1 MPALIEQVFRDEWG
15 RVLACLIGYL
25 GDFDL
30 AEEATAEAFAVAA
43 QRWPSAGM
51 PDNPGA
57 WLVTTARHRA
67 IDRLRRDRVLAAKL
81 PLLAAGL
88 AAGPPRG
95 EPVDETP
102 IPDERL
108 ELVFLCCHP
117 ALALEAQVAL
127 TLRAV
132 AGLATEEIARAFL
145 VPAETMKRRLTRAK
159 SKIKVAGIPFGIP
172 AAARLPE
179 RLGAVL
185 AVVYLIFNQGY
196 SHPDLTPEARPAP
209 DPEPRPAPDPV
220 LEPRPTAP
228 ESGLAAEA
236 IGLGRVLA
244 ALLPAEPEVLGLLA
258 LMLLH
263 DARRAARFD
272 GQDLVLLPDQDR
284 SRWDWRQIAEAR
296 DLLDR
301 ALLDPARRRGPSAR
315 GPYALQAAVA
325 SLQAEDQLD
334 WPQIAALYGELA
346 DLTGSA
352 VVRLN
357 RAVAIAEAEGPAAA
371 LAIVDGLDL
380 PGYQYWHSTRAELL
394 RRLGR
399 PAEARAAYQAAL
411 DLARSLPERRYLE
424 RRITETS

>member
-1 MPALIEQVFRDEWG
+1 
-15 RVLACLIGYL
+15 
-25 GDFDL
+25 
-30 AEEATAEAFAVAA
+30 
-43 QRWPSAGM
+43 M

-81 PLLAAGL
+81 PLLA
-88 AAGPPRG
+88 P
-95 EPVDETP
+95 EPVTDEPAGQTP

-108 ELVFLCCHP
+108 ELVFMCCHP
-117 ALALEAQVAL
+117 ALAVEAQVAL

-132 AGLATEEIARAFL
+132 AGLPTEEIARAFL

-159 SKIKVAGIPFGIP
+159 SKIKVAGIPFAVP
-172 AAARLPE
+172 PAARLPE

-196 SHPDLTPEARPAP
+196 SDPPLANPDTANP
-209 DPEPRPAPDPV
+209 DTAEPD
-220 LEPRPTAP
+220 
-228 ESGLAAEA
+228 LAAEA
-236 IGLGRVLA
+236 IRLGRVLA
-244 ALLPAEPEVLGLLA
+244 VLLPAEPEVLGLLA

-284 SRWDWRQIAEAR
+284 SRWDWRQLAEAR
-296 DLLDR
+296 ELLDQ
-301 ALLDPARRRGPSAR
+301 ALLDPALQEGPTAR

-325 SLQAEDQLD
+325 ALQTEEPLD

-380 PGYQYWHSTRAELL
+380 PGYQYWHSTRAEFL

-399 PAEARAAYQAAL
+399 AAEARAAYQAAL
-411 DLARSLPERRYLE
+411 DLARSVPERRYLE
-424 RRITETS
+424 RRIAETQ

>member
-1 MPALIEQVFRDEWG
+1 
-15 RVLACLIGYL
+15 VLACLIGYF

-43 QRWPSAGM
+43 QRWPDTGT

-81 PLLAAGL
+81 PLLAE
-88 AAGPPRG
+88 PEPRG
-95 EPVDETP
+95 PGEDAMDGPP

-108 ELVFLCCHP
+108 ELVFMCCHP

-132 AGLATEEIARAFL
+132 AGLTTEEIARAFL

-159 SKIKVAGIPFGIP
+159 SKIKVAGIPFGVP
-172 AAARLPE
+172 GASQLPE
-179 RLGAVL
+179 RLAAVL
-185 AVVYLIFNQGY
+185 AVVYLIFNEGY
-196 SHPDLTPEARPAP
+196 GDANAEN
-209 DPEPRPAPDPV
+209 
-220 LEPRPTAP
+220 
-228 ESGLAAEA
+228 GLAAEA
-236 IGLGRVLA
+236 IRLGRVVA

-263 DARRAARFD
+263 DARREARFD
-272 GQDLVLLPDQDR
+272 GQDLVLLPDQDQ
-284 SRWDWRQIAEAR
+284 SRWDWRQITEATEM
-296 DLLDR
+296 LDR
-301 ALLDPARRRGPSAR
+301 ALLDPALQQAPTAR
-315 GPYALQAAVA
+315 GPYALQAAIA
-325 SLQAEDQLD
+325 SLQAETPID

-346 DLTGSA
+346 DRTGSD

-357 RAVAIAEAEGPAAA
+357 RAVAIAEADGPAAA
-371 LAIVDGLDL
+371 LAMVDRLDL

-399 PAEARAAYQAAL
+399 TAEARAAYREAL
-411 DLARSLPERRYLE
+411 TLARTVPERRFLE
-424 RRITETS
+424 RRIAET

>member
-1 MPALIEQVFRDEWG
+1 
-15 RVLACLIGYL
+15 
-25 GDFDL
+25 
-30 AEEATAEAFAVAA
+30 
-43 QRWPSAGM
+43 M

-81 PLLAAGL
+81 PLLAEREPREPGEDAM
-88 AAGPPRG
+88 AGP
-95 EPVDETP
+95 P

-108 ELVFLCCHP
+108 ELVFMCCHP
-117 ALALEAQVAL
+117 ALAIEAQVAL

-132 AGLATEEIARAFL
+132 AGLTTEEIARAFL
-145 VPAETMKRRLTRAK
+145 VPPETMKRRLTRAK
-159 SKIKVAGIPFGIP
+159 SKIKVAGIPFGVP
-172 AAARLPE
+172 AASQLPE
-179 RLGAVL
+179 RLAAVL
-185 AVVYLIFNQGY
+185 AVVYLIFNEGY
-196 SHPDLTPEARPAP
+196 SDAIPKIPKSPKSPQDREN
-209 DPEPRPAPDPV
+209 
-220 LEPRPTAP
+220 
-228 ESGLAAEA
+228 GLAAEA
-236 IGLGRVLA
+236 ISLGRVLA

-263 DARRAARFD
+263 DARREARFD

-284 SRWDWRQIAEAR
+284 SRWDWRQITEAR

-301 ALLDPARRRGPSAR
+301 ALLDPALQKAPAAR

-325 SLQAEDQLD
+325 SLQAETPLD

-346 DLTGSA
+346 DRTGSD

-357 RAVAIAEAEGPAAA
+357 RAVAIAEAGDPAAA

-399 PAEARAAYQAAL
+399 TAEARAAYREAL
-411 DLARSLPERRYLE
+411 ALARTVPERRFLE
-424 RRITETS
+424 RRIAET

>member
-1 MPALIEQVFRDEWG
+1 
-15 RVLACLIGYL
+15 VLARLIGYF

-43 QRWPSAGM
+43 QRWPGTGM

-81 PLLAAGL
+81 PLLAEREPREPGEDAM
-88 AAGPPRG
+88 AGP
-95 EPVDETP
+95 P

-108 ELVFLCCHP
+108 ELVFMCCHP
-117 ALALEAQVAL
+117 ALAIEAQVAL

-132 AGLATEEIARAFL
+132 AGLTTEEIARAFL

-159 SKIKVAGIPFGIP
+159 SKIKVAGIPFGVP
-172 AAARLPE
+172 AASQLPE
-179 RLGAVL
+179 RLAAVL
-185 AVVYLIFNQGY
+185 AVVYLIFNEGY
-196 SHPDLTPEARPAP
+196 SDATPKSPKS
-209 DPEPRPAPDPV
+209 PEDR
-220 LEPRPTAP
+220 EN
-228 ESGLAAEA
+228 GLAAEA
-236 IGLGRVLA
+236 ISLGRVLA

-263 DARRAARFD
+263 DARREARFD

-284 SRWDWRQIAEAR
+284 SRWDWRQITEAR

-301 ALLDPARRRGPSAR
+301 ALLDPALQKAPAAR

-325 SLQAEDQLD
+325 SLQAETPLD

-346 DLTGSA
+346 DRTGSD

-357 RAVAIAEAEGPAAA
+357 RAVAIAEAGDPAAA

-399 PAEARAAYQAAL
+399 TAEARAAYREAL
-411 DLARSLPERRYLE
+411 ALARTVPERRFLE
-424 RRITETS
+424 RRIAET

>member
-1 MPALIEQVFRDEWG
+1 M
-15 RVLACLIGYL
+15 
-25 GDFDL
+25 
-30 AEEATAEAFAVAA
+30 
-43 QRWPSAGM
+43 
-51 PDNPGA
+51 
-57 WLVTTARHRA
+57 
-67 IDRLRRDRVLAAKL
+67 
-81 PLLAAGL
+81 
-88 AAGPPRG
+88 
-95 EPVDETP
+95 DETP

-108 ELVFLCCHP
+108 ELVFMCCHP
-117 ALALEAQVAL
+117 ALAVEAQVAL

>member
-1 MPALIEQVFRDEWG
+1 
-15 RVLACLIGYL
+15 
-25 GDFDL
+25 
-30 AEEATAEAFAVAA
+30 
-43 QRWPSAGM
+43 
-51 PDNPGA
+51 
-57 WLVTTARHRA
+57 
-67 IDRLRRDRVLAAKL
+67 
-81 PLLAAGL
+81 
-88 AAGPPRG
+88 
-95 EPVDETP
+95 VDETP

-301 ALLDPARRRGPSAR
+301 ALLDPARRHGPSAR

>member
-1 MPALIEQVFRDEWG
+1 M
-15 RVLACLIGYL
+15 LACLIGYF

-43 QRWPSAGM
+43 QRWPGAGM

-67 IDRLRRDRVLAAKL
+67 IDRLRRDRVLAARL
-81 PLLAAGL
+81 PLLAQQPEEAEDVMD
-88 AAGPPRG
+88 GP
-95 EPVDETP
+95 P

-108 ELVFLCCHP
+108 ELVFMCCHP
-117 ALALEAQVAL
+117 ALAIDAQVAL

-132 AGLATEEIARAFL
+132 AGLTTEEIARAFL

-159 SKIKVAGIPFGIP
+159 SKIKVAGIPFGVP
-172 AAARLPE
+172 VASQLPE
-179 RLGAVL
+179 RLAAVL
-185 AVVYLIFNQGY
+185 AVVYLIFNEGY
-196 SHPDLTPEARPAP
+196 GDANPKTPKNPKTQTSRGP
-209 DPEPRPAPDPV
+209 
-220 LEPRPTAP
+220 
-228 ESGLAAEA
+228 GLAQEA
-236 IGLGRVLA
+236 IRLGRVLA

-263 DARRAARFD
+263 DARREARFD

-296 DLLDR
+296 DLLDH
-301 ALLDPARRRGPSAR
+301 ALLDPALRARPTAR
-315 GPYALQAAVA
+315 GPYALQAAIA
-325 SLQAEDQLD
+325 SLQAEASLD
-334 WPQIAALYGELA
+334 WPQVAALYGELA
-346 DLTGSA
+346 DRTGSD

-357 RAVAIAEAEGPAAA
+357 RAVAIAEAGDPVAA
-371 LAIVDGLDL
+371 LAVVDALDL

-399 PAEARAAYQAAL
+399 TAEARSAYREAL
-411 DLARSLPERRYLE
+411 ALARTVPDRRFLE
-424 RRITETS
+424 RRIAET